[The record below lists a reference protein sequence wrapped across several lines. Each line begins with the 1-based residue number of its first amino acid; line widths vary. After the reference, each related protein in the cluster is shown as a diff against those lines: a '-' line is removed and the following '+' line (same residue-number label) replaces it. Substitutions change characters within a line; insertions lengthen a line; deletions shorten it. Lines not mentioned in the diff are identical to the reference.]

1 MNFELGTRN
10 PEPGNCNPKLETLF
24 METTELLKKVRKI
37 EIKTRGLS
45 RNIFAGEYH
54 SAFKGRGMAFSEV
67 REYQFGD
74 DIRNIDWNVTAR
86 YGHPF
91 VKIYEEE
98 RELTVML
105 LIDVSGSREFGTFE
119 KLKKNIITEI
129 SAILAFSAMLNND
142 KIGVIFF
149 SNTIEKFIPPK
160 KGKSHIL
167 RIIRELIEF
176 QPKERGTNISETLRY
191 LTNAIKKR
199 CTAFVISDF
208 MDDHK
213 DLEMALSIANNK
225 HDVVALKIYDEREKE
240 LPPIGLIKLKDAETG
255 QYTVVDSSSAKT
267 RKLYSDW
274 WMKHVAKLDVMFKKS
289 GVDYT
294 SVNTS
299 EDYVRSLMNLFKKRA
314 LKK

>member
-1 MNFELGTRN
+1 
-10 PEPGNCNPKLETLF
+10 
-24 METTELLKKVRKI
+24 METTDLLKKVRKI

-86 YGHPF
+86 YNHPY
-91 VKIYEEE
+91 VKIFEEE

-105 LIDVSGSREFGTFE
+105 LIDVSGSRDFGSFE
-119 KLKKNIITEI
+119 KLKKNVITEL
-129 SAILAFSAMLNND
+129 SAILSFSAIQNND

-149 SNTIEKFIPPK
+149 SDRIEKFIPPK

-167 RIIRELIEF
+167 RIIRELIDFTPEHS
-176 QPKERGTNISETLRY
+176 GTNITEAVRY

-208 MDDHK
+208 LDNNDSG
-213 DLEMALSIANNK
+213 LEQSLSIANNK
-225 HDVVALKIYDEREKE
+225 HDVVALKVYDERETE
-240 LPPIGLIKLKDAETG
+240 LPPIGMIKLKDAETSE
-255 QYTVVDSSSAKT
+255 YVWVDSSSRTT
-267 RKLYSDW
+267 RKLYAKW
-274 WMKHVAKLDVMFKKS
+274 WQNHTRKMDVMFKKC
-289 GVDYT
+289 GVDY
-294 SVNTS
+294 VAINTN
-299 EDYVRSLMNLFKKRA
+299 EDYVKSLMTLFRKRA
-314 LKK
+314 LK

>member
-1 MNFELGTRN
+1 
-10 PEPGNCNPKLETLF
+10 
-24 METTELLKKVRKI
+24 METSDLLKKVRKI

-74 DIRNIDWNVTAR
+74 DIRSIDWNVTAR
-86 YGHPF
+86 YSTPYIKVF
-91 VKIYEEE
+91 EEE

-105 LIDVSGSREFGTFE
+105 LIDVSASRDFGTFE
-119 KLKKNIITEI
+119 KLKKNIITELSAVLSF
-129 SAILAFSAMLNND
+129 SAIQNND

-149 SNTIEKFIPPK
+149 SDKIEKFIPPK

-176 QPKERGTNISETLRY
+176 HPESNGTDITEAIRY

-208 MDDHK
+208 MDDNNE
-213 DLEMALSIANNK
+213 LEMALSIANNK
-225 HDVVALKIYDEREKE
+225 HDIVALKIYDERETN
-240 LPPIGLIKLKDAETG
+240 LPSIGMIKLKDAEKG
-255 QYTVVDSSSAKT
+255 SYVMVDSSSRKT
-267 RKLYSDW
+267 RKLYADW
-274 WMKHVAKLDVMFKKS
+274 WIKHSGRLDAMFKKC
-289 GVDYT
+289 GVDYAAI
-294 SVNTS
+294 NTN
-299 EDYVRSLMNLFKKRA
+299 EDYVKSLMTLFKKRA
-314 LKK
+314 LK

>member
-1 MNFELGTRN
+1 
-10 PEPGNCNPKLETLF
+10 
-24 METTELLKKVRKI
+24 METTDLLKKVRQI

-86 YGHPF
+86 YNHPY
-91 VKIYEEE
+91 VKVFEEE

-105 LIDVSGSREFGTFE
+105 LIDVSGSREFGSFE
-119 KLKKNIITEI
+119 KLKKNVITEI
-129 SAILAFSAMLNND
+129 SAVLSFSAIQNND
-142 KIGVIFF
+142 KIGVVFF
-149 SNTIEKFIPPK
+149 SDRIEKFIPPK

-167 RIIRELIEF
+167 RIIRELIDF
-176 QPKERGTNISETLRY
+176 HPQHSGTDITEAVRY

-208 MDDHK
+208 MDDNP

-225 HDVVALKIYDEREKE
+225 HDVVSLKIYDDREKE
-240 LPPIGLIKLKDAETG
+240 LPPIGMLKLKDAETG
-255 QYTVVDSSSAKT
+255 EYVWVDSSSRKT
-267 RKLYSDW
+267 RKVYAEW
-274 WMKHVAKLDVMFKKS
+274 WQKHTARFDAMFKKC
-289 GVDYT
+289 GVDY
-294 SVNTS
+294 VDINTN
-299 EDYVRSLMNLFKKRA
+299 EDYVKSLMNLFKKRA
-314 LKK
+314 LKQ